1 LSIKS
6 INSRQRN
13 RAAKEKSMPQIIETQ
28 GTFNFRD
35 FGGYTTSAGR
45 QIKSNLLFRCGS
57 PDLIGVEE
65 ANSLQEK
72 FSIRTVIDLRHPDE
86 LRPTRGELIPL
97 VDHRYHL
104 SVIDDSQ
111 SMKSNTAALDIAYG
125 IGQSGP
131 RYFSLLERGE
141 IMWREV
147 ISVILNPE
155 SYPILAHCTAGKDRT
170 GLTAALLL
178 DLLGVDADTIAQD
191 YALSSKSAD
200 RLYDYLI
207 EGGRELEGTR
217 QEAIERMLTPRK
229 YMDDFLSLLHENY
242 GDAEAYVKK
251 LGFSE
256 SDINDIRQFLLQ

>member
-1 LSIKS
+1 
-6 INSRQRN
+6 
-13 RAAKEKSMPQIIETQ
+13 
-28 GTFNFRD
+28 
-35 FGGYTTSAGR
+35 
-45 QIKSNLLFRCGS
+45 
-57 PDLIGVEE
+57 
-65 ANSLQEK
+65 
-72 FSIRTVIDLRHPDE
+72 
-86 LRPTRGELIPL
+86 
-97 VDHRYHL
+97 
-104 SVIDDSQ
+104 
-111 SMKSNTAALDIAYG
+111 MKSNTAALDIAYG

-141 IMWREV
+141 VMWREV

-155 SYPILAHCTAGKDRT
+155 AYPILAHCTAGKDRT

-256 SDINDIRQFLLQ
+256 SDINDIREFLLQ

>member
-1 LSIKS
+1 
-6 INSRQRN
+6 
-13 RAAKEKSMPQIIETQ
+13 MPQMIETT

-35 FGGYTTSAGR
+35 FGGYTTSTGR
-45 QIKSNLLFRCGS
+45 QIKSNLLLRCGS
-57 PDLIGVEE
+57 PDLIETDE
-65 ANSLQEK
+65 ARSLQET
-72 FSIRTVIDLRHPDE
+72 FSIRSIIDLRHPDE
-86 LRPTRGELIPL
+86 LRPTRGALVPL
-97 VDHRYHL
+97 VDNRYHL

-111 SMKSNTAALDIAYG
+111 SMKSNTAALDVAYG

-141 IMWREV
+141 AMWREV
-147 ISVILNPE
+147 VSVILNPD

-178 DLLGVDADTIAQD
+178 DLLGVDADTIAED
-191 YALSSKSAD
+191 YALSSQSAD

-229 YMDDFLSLLHENY
+229 YMDDFLSLLYENY

-251 LGFSE
+251 LGFTE
-256 SDINDIRQFLLQ
+256 ADINDIRQFLLQ